1 MRVTAAAV
9 VLDALALFR
18 RDRAVLVPVA
28 GMFWFLPSYAVALLT
43 PPPPPRTAGVEEAAA
58 WEGLSRWFA
67 AQAPWYALAWAVG
80 LWGAATVYAM
90 YLRPERPD
98 LRGALAM
105 AAGLWPR
112 LLLAS
117 GLVALVAAG
126 GLLLWV
132 LPGLYLLGRLM
143 PVGAALTAERPLSGL
158 GSIGRAWQLTRGSG
172 LSLAAIA
179 AATLGF
185 GWIGSQP
192 LLWLDG
198 WLREQGGGNP
208 VAVAIV
214 DAGAAAISMA
224 AGLATALFAV
234 AAYRRLAR

>member
-1 MRVTAAAV
+1 MRVTAAGV
-9 VLDALALFR
+9 VLDALALYR
-18 RDRAVLVPVA
+18 RDRAVLLPIA
-28 GMFWFLPSYAVALLT
+28 GLFWFLPAYAVALLT
-43 PPPPPRTAGVEEAAA
+43 PPPPERVAGAEDAAA
-58 WEGLSRWFA
+58 WEGLSRWLA

-80 LWGAATVYAM
+80 LWGAATVYVL

-105 AAGLWPR
+105 AASLWPR
-112 LLLAS
+112 LLVAS
-117 GLVALVAAG
+117 GLVALMAAG

-132 LPGLYLLGRLM
+132 LPGLYLLGRFL
-143 PVGAALTAERPLSGL
+143 PVGPALTAERPLSGL
-158 GSIGRAWQLTRGSG
+158 GAIGRAWALTRGSG
-172 LSLAAIA
+172 LSLAAVA
-179 AATLGF
+179 AATVGF

-192 LLWLDG
+192 LLLLDG

-214 DAGAAAISMA
+214 DAGAAAISMV
-224 AGLATALFAV
+224 AGLASAMFAV

>member
-1 MRVTAAAV
+1 MRVTAAGV
-9 VLDALALFR
+9 VLDAFALFR
-18 RDRAVLVPVA
+18 RDRAVLTPIA
-28 GMFWFLPSYAVALLT
+28 GLFWFLPAYAVALLT
-43 PPPPPRTAGVEEAAA
+43 PAPPEPPAGAEGAAA
-58 WEGLSRWFA
+58 WEGLSRWLA

-80 LWGAATVYAM
+80 LWGAATVYAL
-90 YLRPERPD
+90 YLRPERPE
-98 LRGALAM
+98 LRGALAT

-117 GLVALVAAG
+117 GLVAIMAAG

-132 LPGLYLLGRLM
+132 VPGLYLLGRLM
-143 PVGAALTAERPLSGL
+143 PVGPALAAERPLSAL
-158 GSIGRAWQLTRGSG
+158 GAIGRAWALTRGSG
-172 LSLAAIA
+172 LSLGAVA

-192 LLWLDG
+192 LLLLDG
-198 WLREQGGGNP
+198 WLRAQGGGNP

-224 AGLATALFAV
+224 AALASALFAV